1 MVITSRIRID
11 FASRTAAPER
21 VEAVQDD
28 KYSRN
33 VAVSLFANNV
43 VWNPPNGASVI
54 IHYRK
59 QDNTCGHYDTMPDG
73 SVAYSITGNTVLVK
87 LAPQVCTVA
96 GPVNVAV
103 TLIYNG
109 VELSTFPFIVNVHEQ
124 PGAGFISED
133 YIAATGILTSKGWG
147 ANKYLV
153 TDSQG
158 NVTEQDLFYLID
170 VSDTLVINF
179 ATSNVTTVDLTA
191 AVNVDKLLEACDND
205 RLIQIKCS
213 AGGMPVV
220 VSLNSRMDYTAE
232 AVSRLVFAGV
242 APNPYY
248 NSYAHFELFV
258 SYQDGSISVHVQYQA
273 NPMAAVVKS
282 VNNVVPDPE
291 TGNVAFAVGEGG
303 AAIALDKTLTQEG
316 QAAEAAAT
324 GAAIKTAQDAASAA
338 ASAAAT
344 AQNTANDAA
353 TAASNAQTTAN
364 DALQAAQN
372 VTPGASAD
380 QVNQIN
386 QNTENIEKN
395 TTKIAAFPIVSDGE
409 YTDIAG
415 LRQVTAGAVVRS
427 GNTITITTTLQGGRT
442 STTVITLDD
451 DEWPTTITTDG
462 VEAVWTWEGV

>member
-73 SVAYSITGNTVLVK
+73 SAAYSITGNTVLVK

-170 VSDTLVINF
+170 VSDALVINF
-179 ATSNVTTVDLTA
+179 ATSDVTTVDLTA

-303 AAIALDKTLTQEG
+303 VAIALDKTLTQEG

-324 GAAIKTAQDAASAA
+324 GAAIKTAQDTASAA
-338 ASAAAT
+338 ESAAAT
-344 AQNTANDAA
+344 AQN
-353 TAASNAQTTAN
+353 TAN

-380 QVNQIN
+380 QVEQIN

-395 TTKIAAFPIVSDGE
+395 ATKLASLPIVSDGA

-415 LRQVTAGAVVRS
+415 VRKGTQAKFVKTDTVTTVTV
-427 GNTITITTTLQGGRT
+427 TLQGGKEYVSVIKQDESGLPT
-442 STTVITLDD
+442 S
-451 DEWPTTITTDG
+451 ITTED
-462 VEAVWTWEGV
+462 VEMVFIWEGF